1 MSKEFLAF
9 TYKIPSEPS
18 KNRVYVWRMIKE
30 LGAVYLQQGVA
41 LLPYDEN
48 LYSTLINL
56 REQVHSFGGKST
68 LGKLGFLEQEDEKEI
83 IGEFTKQIDEE
94 YGEFINNCQGL
105 IDELEREISKGDFNF
120 SEIMENEEDYRK
132 YERWLEKIIKKD
144 YFKSENQAHAIK
156 ILDQAKEKLQ
166 EYSDEVY
173 RRDENA
179 RLE

>member
-9 TYKIPSEPS
+9 SYKIPSEPS

-41 LLPYDEN
+41 LLPYDES
-48 LYSTLINL
+48 LYSILSNL

-68 LGKLGFLEQEDEKEI
+68 LGKLVFLEEEDEREI

-94 YGEFINNCQGL
+94 YIEFINNCQVL
-105 IDELEREISKGDFNF
+105 IYELEHEFAEGDFNF
-120 SEIMENEEDYRK
+120 SEITENEEEYKK
-132 YERWLEKIIKKD
+132 YERWFEKITKKD
-144 YFKSENQAHAIK
+144 YFKSEKQSDAVRIMNQAR
-156 ILDQAKEKLQ
+156 EKLQ

>member
-48 LYSTLINL
+48 LYSILINL

-68 LGKLGFLEQEDEKEI
+68 LAKLAFLEQEDEREI
-83 IGEFTKQIDEE
+83 IEEFTKQIDEE
-94 YGEFINNCQGL
+94 YGEFINNCEGL
-105 IDELEREISKGDFNF
+105 IDELQCEILKGDFNF
-120 SEIMENEEDYRK
+120 SEITENEEEYKK
-132 YERWLEKIIKKD
+132 YERWFEKIIKKD
-144 YFKSENQAHAIK
+144 YFKSEKQAHAIK
-156 ILDQAKEKLQ
+156 IMSEAREKLQ
-166 EYSDEVY
+166 EYSEEVY

-179 RLE
+179 R